1 METTCPSLLFRALSI
16 LSDSSNSPRAFSF
29 RSNTAPKQAD
39 DAIDLMFVR
48 KLGGRADMAA
58 AAKTEVSF
66 HFFDNRRKRENVLTL
81 MHAEL
86 TLSAENSDSL
96 LCRHAL

>member
-1 METTCPSLLFRALSI
+1 
-16 LSDSSNSPRAFSF
+16 
-29 RSNTAPKQAD
+29 
-39 DAIDLMFVR
+39 
-48 KLGGRADMAA
+48 MAA